1 MSHRAGPP
9 ILYHVRG
16 ASGTL
21 SLTTSSRPA
30 KGLEVAIL
38 IVAAEDIILP
48 LLRKV
53 AADFPDVSRAHRDQQ
68 VTAPQV
74 IFQIAVNLLECR
86 NVYRSLAI
94 AFDPRHQIRCAHQF
108 SLGIAVAHE
117 INIG

>member
-53 AADFPDVSRAHRDQQ
+53 AADFPDISRAHRDQQ
-68 VTAPQV
+68 VTAPEV
-74 IFQIAVNLLECR
+74 IFEIVVNLLECR
-86 NVYRSLAI
+86 KVYRAR
-94 AFDPRHQIRCAHQF
+94 AVPFDARYRV
-108 SLGIAVAHE
+108 GRV
-117 INIG
+117 